1 MTSHGLG
8 LACTPR
14 PRWGERTTLAEALLS
29 PFTGRLSSYGSL
41 VVREAG
47 LARKWVYVVTEAGH
61 LGIAFAIGDAPLPEE
76 VLGEH
81 TLGELMGLA
90 WQHPLL
96 SSLALAAA
104 NAAMSAVIDDDPGAV
119 CFDCDF
125 IELLSLEQGERVA
138 IVGYVHK
145 VADIIAESVGR
156 ENVVLYEDNPVHRRE
171 ASERGLEARP
181 GNQLL
186 VELDGFDK
194 VVATGAS
201 LVDPRLWAAL
211 LHAEPKLVGVVG
223 PTSSFHPLSARLLGF
238 HVIGGS
244 YIPPESRNHVL
255 RLVKAGYGF
264 RGLSRLVKKW
274 SMDTRS
280 L

>member
-1 MTSHGLG
+1 M
-8 LACTPR
+8 
-14 PRWGERTTLAEALLS
+14 
-29 PFTGRLSSYGSL
+29 SSYGSL
-41 VVREAG
+41 VAREVG

-61 LGIAFAIGDAPLPEE
+61 LGIAFAGNDAPLPEE
-76 VLGEH
+76 VLEGH
-81 TLGELMGLA
+81 TLAELMGLA

-104 NAAMSAVIDDDPGAV
+104 NAAMNAVIDDEPGVV
-119 CFDCDF
+119 CFSCDF
-125 IELLSLEQGERVA
+125 IEQLGLEPGERIA
-138 IVGYVHK
+138 IVGYVHR

-156 ENVVLYEDNPVHRRE
+156 DNVILYEDNPVHRRE

-186 VELDGFDK
+186 VELDEVDK

-201 LVDPRLWAAL
+201 LVDPRLWVAL
-211 LHAEPKLVGVVG
+211 LHAEPRLVGVVG
-223 PTSSFHPLSARLLGF
+223 PSSSFHPLSARLLGF

-244 YIPPESRNHVL
+244 YIPIESRERVL

-264 RGLSRLVKKW
+264 RGISRLVRKW